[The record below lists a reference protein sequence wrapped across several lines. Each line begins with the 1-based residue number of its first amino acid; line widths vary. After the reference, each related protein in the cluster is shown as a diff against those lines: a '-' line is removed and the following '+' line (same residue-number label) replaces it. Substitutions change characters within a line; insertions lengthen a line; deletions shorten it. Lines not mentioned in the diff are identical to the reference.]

1 MGIIWLFIGYKQF
14 VACLFPCLLIHSL
27 SNLLTLLL
35 IRIFQLTKDSII
47 TLDPSTFSVTNTFA
61 YNSITKISPDDKEK
75 DQFNVE
81 YEKTTYVYKTTYRT
95 KLLCE
100 LYHCVVTKIPNK
112 YKSYGKS

>member
-1 MGIIWLFIGYKQF
+1 M
-14 VACLFPCLLIHSL
+14 
-27 SNLLTLLL
+27 
-35 IRIFQLTKDSII
+35 TKDSII

-75 DQFNVE
+75 DQFNIE

-112 YKSYGKS
+112 YKSYGKSYVVRIWLTHSLTHFLLKVHTMPNVFVKMVAALTAS